1 MEAMKVAMPVIIY
14 VLLAILIISLIVLV
28 IRLIVVLD
36 SANKLVKN
44 LEDKV
49 NKFNGAFK
57 AIDSA
62 CEALSFA
69 GSKFSA
75 LVTNTI
81 SKLIRK
87 DEENE

>member
-44 LEDKV
+44 LEEE
-49 NKFNGAFK
+49 FE
-57 AIDSA
+57 IDLYTSRVDTVQSSIT
-62 CEALSFA
+62 SF
-69 GSKFSA
+69 SEPYVIE
-75 LVTNTI
+75 LT
-81 SKLIRK
+81 LM
-87 DEENE
+87 

>member
-49 NKFNGAFK
+49 SHLFVDG
-57 AIDSA
+57 
-62 CEALSFA
+62 LS
-69 GSKFSA
+69 
-75 LVTNTI
+75 
-81 SKLIRK
+81 
-87 DEENE
+87 